1 MGQKKDILSEYE
13 HFCKV
18 LYRLL
23 AGSSSFS
30 SSVLLHKIEK
40 STTVSEFCWRK
51 YPHCVEIFLFRELN
65 HIFKSEQRAPALFH
79 FYLLLKLPSSV
90 SLSQIQPSIFQSSP
104 HHPHSI
110 HSPHFLFPP
119 RCLSFRFIVY
129 RSHSRCMASRQMTH
143 LRQSM
148 VGPEAQLRFKPA
160 YQWVAEETGLTCFC

>member
-160 YQWVAEETGLTCFC
+160 YQ